1 MSTISP
7 PRHFLCGAGKRS
19 RTSDLRITNALLY
32 QLSYTGTQEL
42 RLYRKRF
49 FCAILLGLCG
59 RLSFRLQRTVEV
71 GRCSTPVN
79 QKVRTG
85 DERTS
90 RIHNELG
97 CGLALFTFQSAD
109 RSFVRCRKSR
119 DVYSFLLQKIQRDRR
134 KYPESVRQKPTAH
147 RSKEIDDR

>member
-32 QLSYTGTQEL
+32 QLSYTGTQEM

-49 FCAILLGLCG
+49 FCAMRRILKNSSVL
-59 RLSFRLQRTVEV
+59 RLWRAVEI
-71 GRCSTPVN
+71 GSRSTPVN

-119 DVYSFLLQKIQRDRR
+119 NVYSFLLQKIHRDRW
-134 KYPESVRQKPTAH
+134 KYTESIRQKPTAH
-147 RSKEIDDR
+147 ISKEIDGR